1 MYVRVGLYFLDIILD
16 IALIQRLPKLEKM
29 RCPRTCGRRVVEDK
43 KEREKKN
50 IYGVSETIISNIFNQ
65 VCVRDGLSVS
75 SLLELKKKNSDY

>member
-43 KEREKKN
+43 KEREKKIYLWSQRDYN
-50 IYGVSETIISNIFNQ
+50 IQ
-65 VCVRDGLSVS
+65 HL
-75 SLLELKKKNSDY
+75 

>member
-43 KEREKKN
+43 KEREKKKYLRRQRDYN
-50 IYGVSETIISNIFNQ
+50 IQ
-65 VCVRDGLSVS
+65 HL
-75 SLLELKKKNSDY
+75 

>member
-29 RCPRTCGRRVVEDK
+29 GCPRTCGRRVVE
-43 KEREKKN
+43 EKKN
-50 IYGVSETIISNIFNQ
+50 IYGVSETIISNIFNP

-75 SLLELKKKNSDY
+75 WN